1 MSDGPRIL
9 VIDNYDSF
17 TYNLVQAVGSLGA
30 QPLVYRNDKL
40 TVAEAQALQ
49 PDLLLISPGPGT
61 PLETGVTLE
70 LFDALGGSIPTLG
83 VCLGH
88 QAIAHYHG
96 ATVQRASRVMH
107 GKTSPIIH
115 LDRDIFS
122 GLDSPFT
129 AARYHSLIVDE
140 STLPEEVVPT
150 AWTAERELMG
160 LSVPGKRMYGVQF
173 HPESFL
179 TGARDQLLQNF
190 LDMAR
195 QYAT

>member
-1 MSDGPRIL
+1 MGHRTRIL

-30 QPLVYRNDKL
+30 DPLVYRNDKL
-40 TVAEAQALQ
+40 TVDEARALE

-61 PLETGVTLE
+61 PLETGVTFE
-70 LFDALGGSIPTLG
+70 LFDALAGKLPILG

-96 ATVQRASRVMH
+96 ATVQRAGRIMH
-107 GKTSPIIH
+107 GKTSPIRH
-115 LDRDIFS
+115 LGS
-122 GLDSPFT
+122 GVFAGLESPFT

-140 STLPEEVVPT
+140 STLPAEVVPT
-150 AWTAERELMG
+150 AWTEQEELMG
-160 LSVPGKRMYGVQF
+160 LEVPTKRMYGVQF

-179 TGARDQLLQNF
+179 TGAGVQLLQNF
-190 LDMAR
+190 LDMA
-195 QYAT
+195 